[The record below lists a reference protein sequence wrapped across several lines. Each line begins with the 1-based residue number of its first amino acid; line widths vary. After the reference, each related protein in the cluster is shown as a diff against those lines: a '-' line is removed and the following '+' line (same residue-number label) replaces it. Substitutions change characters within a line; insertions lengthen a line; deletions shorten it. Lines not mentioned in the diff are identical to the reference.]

1 MLLDNKRS
9 SMNLLRIDED
19 FTNAVNIIDKNK
31 KKLLNSRYTSNI
43 IFSNPEN
50 SPNEKGENGG
60 FSDIE
65 VE

>member
-9 SMNLLRIDED
+9 SMNLLIIDED
-19 FTNAVNIIDKNK
+19 FTKSVEKNK

>member
-1 MLLDNKRS
+1 MLLDDKRS
-9 SMNLLRIDED
+9 SMKLFKIDED

-50 SPNEKGENGG
+50 SPNQGENGG

>member
-9 SMNLLRIDED
+9 SMNLLIIDED
-19 FTNAVNIIDKNK
+19 FTKAVDKNK